1 MELGP
6 VDIVVLA
13 FPGDVSD
20 RTLAALS
27 AVEARNDVRIIDG
40 LVVRKDADGRVDR
53 AELTDVENLQD
64 LAADLLARGGNGL
77 IGIDDVVE
85 VGEILEPGSVA
96 LALLYEH
103 VWARELAAALRAD
116 EGELIA
122 SIRIPHAHIKEAE
135 SLLAHAGD
143 PSAPTPS

>member
-40 LVVRKDADGRVDR
+40 LVVR
-53 AELTDVENLQD
+53 
-64 LAADLLARGGNGL
+64 
-77 IGIDDVVE
+77 
-85 VGEILEPGSVA
+85 
-96 LALLYEH
+96 
-103 VWARELAAALRAD
+103 
-116 EGELIA
+116 
-122 SIRIPHAHIKEAE
+122 
-135 SLLAHAGD
+135 
-143 PSAPTPS
+143 